1 MELKLQIISLIFS
14 TFYGIVFSICTN
26 LNYRFLFSKNK
37 VFKIVFTII
46 YIIDFSLLYFLL
58 IKKINQGVIHEYFL
72 LAIGVGYLISFV
84 SFTKIV
90 NNFKAKLKIKL
101 KKVSSRQK
109 KS

>member
-46 YIIDFSLLYFLL
+46 YMWLEKYMEVRVGL
-58 IKKINQGVIHEYFL
+58 KPEEY
-72 LAIGVGYLISFV
+72 SEEE
-84 SFTKIV
+84 TKYDEMKEIL
-90 NNFKAKLKIKL
+90 NKGK
-101 KKVSSRQK
+101 
-109 KS
+109 